1 MSGYNIAI
9 VGATG
14 LVGRKMLQILEER
27 NFPVKDLKLL
37 ASERSEGIELSFN
50 GERLKVEKL
59 TEEKFKGVDIA
70 LFSAGTDVSVKFVPE
85 AVKRG
90 CVVIDNSSAFRLE
103 KDVPLVV
110 PEVNAEK
117 ISQHKGIIANP
128 NCSTIQLVV
137 VLKPLHDKFK
147 IKRVVVSTYQSVTGA
162 GKKALDQLMFEIQGL
177 KPQTPKFPHQIAY
190 NCIPQI
196 DNFFEDGYTKEEHKI
211 MKETKKIL
219 DDENI
224 KITATCVRVPTIGG
238 HAESVNIEFENKFSL
253 EDIIQTLNQA
263 PGVIVIDKPYES
275 IYPMPIFSNE
285 KDDVFVG
292 RIRLDQSIENS
303 LNLWIVADNLRK
315 GAATNAVQ
323 IAETLTQKNY

>member
-1 MSGYNIAI
+1 MNGYNIAI

-147 IKRVVVSTYQSVTGA
+147 IKRVIVSTYQSVTGA

-238 HAESVNIEFENKFSL
+238 HAESVNIEFVNKFSL

-292 RIRLDQSIENS
+292 RIRLDQSIENG

-323 IAETLTQKNY
+323 IAETLTQMKK

>member
-1 MSGYNIAI
+1 MNGYNIAI

-147 IKRVVVSTYQSVTGA
+147 IKRVIVSTYQSVTGA

-292 RIRLDQSIENS
+292 RIRLDQSIENG

-323 IAETLTQKNY
+323 IAETLTQRNY

>member
-238 HAESVNIEFENKFSL
+238 HAESVNIEFVNKFSL

-292 RIRLDQSIENS
+292 RIRLDQSIENG

-323 IAETLTQKNY
+323 IAETLTQMKK

>member
-1 MSGYNIAI
+1 MTGYNIAI

-292 RIRLDQSIENS
+292 RIRLDQSIENG

-323 IAETLTQKNY
+323 IAETLTQMKK

>member
-292 RIRLDQSIENS
+292 RIRLDQSIENG

-323 IAETLTQKNY
+323 IAETLTQRNY

>member
-1 MSGYNIAI
+1 MTGYNIAI

-147 IKRVVVSTYQSVTGA
+147 IKRVIVSTYQSVTGA

-292 RIRLDQSIENS
+292 RIRLDQSIENG

-323 IAETLTQKNY
+323 IAETLTQRNY

>member
-1 MSGYNIAI
+1 
-9 VGATG
+9 
-14 LVGRKMLQILEER
+14 
-27 NFPVKDLKLL
+27 
-37 ASERSEGIELSFN
+37 
-50 GERLKVEKL
+50 
-59 TEEKFKGVDIA
+59 
-70 LFSAGTDVSVKFVPE
+70 
-85 AVKRG
+85 
-90 CVVIDNSSAFRLE
+90 
-103 KDVPLVV
+103 
-110 PEVNAEK
+110 
-117 ISQHKGIIANP
+117 
-128 NCSTIQLVV
+128 
-137 VLKPLHDKFK
+137 
-147 IKRVVVSTYQSVTGA
+147 
-162 GKKALDQLMFEIQGL
+162 
-177 KPQTPKFPHQIAY
+177 
-190 NCIPQI
+190 
-196 DNFFEDGYTKEEHKI
+196 

-292 RIRLDQSIENS
+292 RIRLDQSIENG

-323 IAETLTQKNY
+323 IAETLTQRNY